1 MGIKMDLSGVPV
13 KISKICKSE
22 KVGLY
27 FAQQAERLM
36 APYVPMDTGMLVD
49 NTTVEPFK
57 VTYDSPYAHH
67 IFEGHG
73 LNFNKEKHPLA
84 TERWDNAMSVAK
96 GSQLANEV
104 SNFIRKNG
112 I

>member
-1 MGIKMDLSGVPV
+1 MTLKFQFDGIPK

-22 KVGLY
+22 KVGMYL
-27 FAQQAERLM
+27 AQQAERLM

-57 VTYDSPYAHH
+57 VTYDSTYAHH
-67 IFEGHG
+67 IFEGTG
-73 LNFNKEKHPLA
+73 LNFSKEKHPLA
-84 TERWDNAMSVAK
+84 TAK
-96 GSQLANEV
+96 WNEQMQTARGSQLAKEV
-104 SNFIRKNG
+104 SDFIRKNG